1 MRRLL
6 LQRGN
11 EYETMEPLVS
21 GVGNFTSGLC
31 CPHSAGVA
39 EILRNPK
46 LRPLF
51 CTILVNGVCFG
62 IPAAI
67 LFLIG
72 LFLEMKRKDDSY
84 EHGC

>member
-1 MRRLL
+1 MKQWNLWYLASGIVQVACAVQILLEWRRYSEAL
-6 LQRGN
+6 N
-11 EYETMEPLVS
+11 STPFSV
-21 GVGNFTSGLC
+21 
-31 CPHSAGVA
+31 
-39 EILRNPK
+39 
-46 LRPLF
+46 
-51 CTILVNGVCFG
+51 TILVNGVCFG

>member
-31 CPHSAGVA
+31 CPHSAGVRYSETLNSA
-39 EILRNPK
+39 P
-46 LRPLF
+46 F
-51 CTILVNGVCFG
+51 SVTILVNGVCFG

>member
-51 CTILVNGVCFG
+51 CNDSGQRGMLWNSRGNPIFDW
-62 IPAAI
+62 
-67 LFLIG
+67 LISG
-72 LFLEMKRKDDSY
+72 NETK
-84 EHGC
+84 G